1 MCESSAGY
9 FIQQTLLDSS
19 PKYLAHHISRRIYSS
34 SGLYCDPC
42 ICVYLSICLW
52 AWASTWFIYFFWQA
66 HEGLFICKCAID
78 LFYLDLQEGSTSIIR
93 VVSPGVN
100 YVSQGNIQVV
110 GGGGSG
116 VLGTIQVD
124 ASGAIETVLISNH
137 GSGFTM
143 DPDIIFLFYNGT
155 YVNMVSYFVEIFL
168 FL

>member
-1 MCESSAGY
+1 M
-9 FIQQTLLDSS
+9 
-19 PKYLAHHISRRIYSS
+19 
-34 SGLYCDPC
+34 
-42 ICVYLSICLW
+42 
-52 AWASTWFIYFFWQA
+52 
-66 HEGLFICKCAID
+66 
-78 LFYLDLQEGSTSIIR
+78 
-93 VVSPGVN
+93 
-100 YVSQGNIQVV
+100 V